1 MTISGNLK
9 TMNLAEILQWL
20 ANGRHTGT
28 LVVSNGSE
36 EKRIFFREGVIL
48 SSSSTEPTG
57 FLGHFLVSKGVIK
70 EDQLASAMAVQADK
84 GGLLGEVLVGGGV
97 LDQDTLDSMLRLK
110 AEENICGLFA
120 WEEGEFSFLDGELP
134 GYDLVPMSVDVTGLV
149 LEGMRRIDELKE
161 IRAVIPSL
169 QCVPVAVSTLVE
181 GDELDLGWS
190 GVLEAV
196 NDDRS
201 IEDICLHTHSS
212 EFFVSQVLAQ
222 AVRDGRLKIVRPRVV
237 TVDRERENDDAAVAG
252 TPPTSVEAMVAEAL
266 VQLREGAFESAARHL
281 KAATS
286 LDPNN
291 REVVMVVRELEGEI
305 RTNLEVDGI
314 EPQSIPV
321 LETKIDDLRATS
333 LSPEEGFI
341 LSRINGVSDIASI
354 MKISPLSE
362 LDSLLVFWKLASAGH
377 VRLKQAD

>member
-28 LVVSNGSE
+28 LVVSKGSE
-36 EKRIFFREGVIL
+36 EKRIFFKEGTIL
-48 SSSSTEPTG
+48 SSSSTDPTG
-57 FLGHFLVSKGVIK
+57 FLGHFLVSKGVIN
-70 EDQLASAMAVQADK
+70 EGQLAEAMAVQAGD
-84 GGLLGEVLVGGGV
+84 GGLLGKILVGRGA
-97 LDQDTLDSMLRLK
+97 LDQETLDSMLRLK

-120 WEEGEFSFLDGELP
+120 WEEGEFSFVEGKLP
-134 GYDLVPMSVDVTGLV
+134 DYELVPMSVDVTGLV
-149 LEGMRRIDELKE
+149 LEGMRRIDDLKE
-161 IRAVIPSL
+161 IRVVIPSI
-169 QCVPVAVSTLVE
+169 QCVPVAVGALVE
-181 GDELDLGWS
+181 GDELDLGWR

-196 NDDRS
+196 DDDRS

-237 TVDRERENDDAAVAG
+237 SGELGPAPAGEDVSGDR
-252 TPPTSVEAMVAEAL
+252 PSSVEAMVTEAL
-266 VQLREGAFESAARHL
+266 AHLRGGAFETAARYL

-291 REVVMVVRELEGEI
+291 HEVAMVVRELEAEI

-321 LETKIDDLRATS
+321 LGRDLDDLRTTS

-341 LSRINGVSDIASI
+341 LSRINGASDIASI

-362 LDSLLVFWKLASAGH
+362 LDSLLVFWKLSSAGH
-377 VRLKQAD
+377 IRLKRAD